1 VDRSVDGGEFVSNIR
16 EFITNYGGVVSDEN
30 ENIEYALA
38 SNIVYTLPEGMELS
52 ELVYTEFRNPEVTY
66 NPYYESSSIGGFK
79 GEIMLYN
86 YNEQRFEVMFNTIE
100 IQDNATY
107 RKIYDINGK
116 KFGEDGLVFDLSRYV
131 SEDGIIR
138 IRLNDKSDT
147 YAFAPVIS
155 AVLRKK
161 D

>member
-1 VDRSVDGGEFVSNIR
+1 
-16 EFITNYGGVVSDEN
+16 
-30 ENIEYALA
+30 
-38 SNIVYTLPEGMELS
+38 
-52 ELVYTEFRNPEVTY
+52 
-66 NPYYESSSIGGFK
+66 
-79 GEIMLYN
+79 MLYN

-116 KFGEDGLVFDLSRYV
+116 KIGEDGLVFDLSRYV

-138 IRLNDKSDT
+138 IRLNDQSDT
-147 YAFAPVIS
+147 YAFVPVIS

>member
-1 VDRSVDGGEFVSNIR
+1 
-16 EFITNYGGVVSDEN
+16 
-30 ENIEYALA
+30 
-38 SNIVYTLPEGMELS
+38 MELS

-66 NPYYESSSIGGFK
+66 NPYYESSAIGGFK

-107 RKIYDINGK
+107 RKIYDINGN